1 MLSSIFA
8 LLLALAPPTTDPAAT
23 DSAAATDPSAA
34 TDSAA
39 ALTQLDETSLA
50 AANSVDPEVL
60 AALAAALAQMDAHAL
75 ALADDEAGRRS
86 VVMARLNLAR
96 GYLKAG
102 DSAAAEREL
111 DRLLRESLGAEIPA
125 SRFGPDLN
133 KLFKARKAALD
144 AAGKTKL
151 TIVCHAPCEVVL
163 GSSRVLPDAA
173 VMSELYPGTHALQIR
188 SADGSIEPLVQSV
201 ELREPGGE
209 VVVEFAKPE
218 PEPEPEPV
226 PEPEPEPVP
235 APVIEAPPPPVVGP
249 PPVKR
254 MLPRGIEIDGL
265 LLGTG
270 LIVAGGV
277 MLAFDEHCI
286 NPDHNPTSCSRKWES
301 TAGGAVSLG
310 LGGALWITSAVLLAI
325 DERRVGDSSKPVARF
340 ERGRL
345 RF

>member
-1 MLSSIFA
+1 MLSSIIA
-8 LLLALAPPTTDPAAT
+8 LFLAIAPPAA
-23 DSAAATDPSAA
+23 DYAG
-34 TDSAA
+34 

-60 AALAAALAQMDAHAL
+60 AALVDALAQMDAHVL

-102 DSAAAEREL
+102 DQPAAEREL
-111 DRLLRESLGAEIPA
+111 DRLLRESLGTEVPA

-133 KLFKARKAALD
+133 KLFKARQTALD
-144 AAGKTKL
+144 AAGKAKL
-151 TIVCHAPCEVVL
+151 SIVCHAPCEVVL
-163 GSSRVLPDAA
+163 GTSRVELDAPI
-173 VMSELYPGTHALQIR
+173 MSDLYLGTHVLRIR
-188 SADGSIEPLVQSV
+188 SSDGSVEALEQAV
-201 ELREPGGE
+201 ELSEPGAA

-226 PEPEPEPVP
+226 PEPVPAPVP
-235 APVIEAPPPPVVGP
+235 APVVEAPPPPVVGP

-265 LLGTG
+265 VFGTG
-270 LIVAGGV
+270 LIIAGGV
-277 MLAFDEHCI
+277 MLAFDGQCPGQDADLSTCPKI
-286 NPDHNPTSCSRKWES
+286 WES

-325 DERRVGDSSKPVARF
+325 DEHRVEHSDQQRAARF
-340 ERGRL
+340 ELGRL

>member
-8 LLLALAPPTTDPAAT
+8 LFLAIAPPAT
-23 DSAAATDPSAA
+23 DSAGATDYAG
-34 TDSAA
+34 
-39 ALTQLDETSLA
+39 ALAQLDETSLA
-50 AANSVDPEVL
+50 AANSVNPDVL
-60 AALAAALAQMDAHAL
+60 AALADALAQIDAHAL

-102 DSAAAEREL
+102 DATAAEREL

-125 SRFGPDLN
+125 NRFGPDLN

-144 AAGKTKL
+144 AVGKATL
-151 TIVCHAPCEVVL
+151 TIICHSPCEVVL
-163 GSSRVLPDAA
+163 GTSRVQPDAP
-173 VMSELYPGTHALQIR
+173 VMSELYPGTHALRIN
-188 SADGSIEPLVQSV
+188 SADGSIAPLAQEVDLSA
-201 ELREPGGE
+201 GAA

-218 PEPEPEPV
+218 PEPEPEAV

-254 MLPRGIEIDGL
+254 ILPRGIEIDGL
-265 LLGTG
+265 VLGTG

-277 MLAFDEHCI
+277 MLAFDEQCI
-286 NPDHNPTSCSRKWES
+286 NPDANPSSCSKTFES
-301 TAGGAVSLG
+301 TAGAAVSLG

-325 DERRVGDSSKPVARF
+325 DERRIEDSKKHVARF
-340 ERGRL
+340 ELGRL